1 MPRVV
6 FDTSPLGMIAG
17 AGDIPLLIARQAR
30 CDDRPLP
37 TIALSP
43 QIAADLAPYC
53 PILCQ
58 HGPGQ
63 LSKIIRTLQHCNV
76 RQVVMVGKVE
86 KRFFFQTPR
95 LDLRAL
101 RRLGQL
107 PDYRDVTLMDAVA
120 DEFAREGL
128 QVVEQTRLLGHLLT
142 PEGVFGR
149 HRPDSRAWEDIGY
162 GFAQAKQLAS
172 MDIGQTVVVRRRTI
186 LAVEAL
192 EGTDATIRRGCAYG
206 RGAVVVKVNRRQQDM
221 RFDVPVVGP
230 HTPGGGG
237 RRPGRRVGSGGGN
250 DRYAAPPGIDC
261 DGQRQALGVGRAHAQ
276 RCCDNAAGERYGQS
290 RAGCTASHHRG

>member
-1 MPRVV
+1 MVGDDGVHRLASDAACG
-6 FDTSPLGMIAG
+6 FDTPRLGMIAG

-30 CDDRPLP
+30 REDRPLP

-53 PILCQ
+53 PILSQ

-63 LSKIIRTLQHCNV
+63 LGRIIRTLRRYDV

-86 KRFFFQTPR
+86 KRFLFQTPR

-107 PDYRDVTLMDAVA
+107 PDYRDVTMMAAVA
-120 DEFAREGL
+120 DEFAKEGL

-142 PEGVFGR
+142 PEGVVGR
-149 HRPDSRAWEDIGY
+149 HRPGSRAWEDIGY

-192 EGTDATIRRGCAYG
+192 EGTDAAIRRGCQYG

-230 HTPGGGG
+230 HTLA
-237 RRPGRRVGSGGGN
+237 VAV
-250 DRYAAPPGIDC
+250 D
-261 DGQRQALGVGRAHAQ
+261 GRAGVLAVE
-276 RCCDNAAGERYGQS
+276 AGTTVMLHRRELVATADANRLVLVGVTPALLQS
-290 RAGCTASHHRG
+290 CRGRAL

>member
-1 MPRVV
+1 MAGNDGARRLVSDAV
-6 FDTSPLGMIAG
+6 CGFDTSPLGMIAG

-30 CDDRPLP
+30 RDDRPLP

-53 PILCQ
+53 PILSQ

-63 LSKIIRTLQHCNV
+63 LSRIIRTLRHYDV

-86 KRFFFQTPR
+86 KRFLFQTPR

-107 PDYRDVTLMDAVA
+107 SDYRDVTMMKAVA

-128 QVVEQTRLLGHLLT
+128 QVVEQTRLLRHLLT

-149 HRPDSRAWEDIGY
+149 HQPDSRAWEDIGY

-192 EGTDATIRRGCAYG
+192 EGTDATIRRGCAFG

-230 HTPGGGG
+230 HTLT
-237 RRPGRRVGSGGGN
+237 
-250 DRYAAPPGIDC
+250 AA
-261 DGQRQALGVGRAHAQ
+261 VEGRAGVLAVEAGTTVMLHLPELIATA
-276 RCCDNAAGERYGQS
+276 NA
-290 RAGCTASHHRG
+290 HRLALVGLTPALLK

>member
-1 MPRVV
+1 MAGDDGAHRLVSDAARG

-95 LDLRAL
+95 LDLRAM

-230 HTPGGGG
+230 HTL
-237 RRPGRRVGSGGGN
+237 
-250 DRYAAPPGIDC
+250 AA
-261 DGQRQALGVGRAHAQ
+261 VVEGRAGVLAVEAGTTVMLHLPELIATA
-276 RCCDNAAGERYGQS
+276 NAKRLALVGLTPALLR
-290 RAGCTASHHRG
+290 

>member
-1 MPRVV
+1 MAGDDGAHRLVSDAARGYDTPR
-6 FDTSPLGMIAG
+6 LGMIAG
-17 AGDIPLLIARQAR
+17 AGDIPLLIARQAKR
-30 CDDRPLP
+30 QERLLP

-53 PILCQ
+53 PILSQ

-63 LSKIIRTLQHCNV
+63 LSKIIRTLQHYDV

-86 KRFFFQTPR
+86 KRFLFQTPR
-95 LDLRAL
+95 VDLRAL

-107 PDYRDVTLMDAVA
+107 PDYRDVTMLEAVA
-120 DEFAREGL
+120 DEFAKEGL
-128 QVVEQTRLLGHLLT
+128 QVVEQTPLLEHLLT
-142 PEGVFGR
+142 PEGVVGK
-149 HRPDSRAWEDIGY
+149 HHPDSRAWEDIGY
-162 GFAQAKQLAS
+162 GFAQAKQLAT

-221 RFDVPVVGP
+221 RFDVPIVGP
-230 HTPGGGG
+230 HTL
-237 RRPGRRVGSGGGN
+237 
-250 DRYAAPPGIDC
+250 AA
-261 DGQRQALGVGRAHAQ
+261 AVEGRAGTLAVEAGTTVMLHLPELIATA
-276 RCCDNAAGERYGQS
+276 NANRLALVGVTPVLMQ
-290 RAGCTASHHRG
+290 

>member
-1 MPRVV
+1 MAGDDGAPRLVSDAACGL
-6 FDTSPLGMIAG
+6 DTPRLGMIAG
-17 AGDIPLLIARQAR
+17 AGDVPLLIARQAR
-30 CDDRPLP
+30 REERPLP

-43 QIAADLAPYC
+43 QIAADLAPHC
-53 PILCQ
+53 PILFQ

-63 LSKIIRTLQHCNV
+63 LSKIIRTLRHHDV

-86 KRFFFQTPR
+86 KRFLFQTPR

-101 RRLGQL
+101 RRLGRL
-107 PDYRDVTLMDAVA
+107 PDYRDVTMMAAVA

-142 PEGVFGR
+142 PEGVVGR
-149 HRPDSRAWEDIGY
+149 HRPDSRAWDDIRY
-162 GFAQAKQLAS
+162 GFAQAKRLAS

-192 EGTDATIRRGCAYG
+192 EGTDATIRRGCRYG

-221 RFDVPVVGP
+221 RFDVPAVGP
-230 HTPGGGG
+230 PTL
-237 RRPGRRVGSGGGN
+237 
-250 DRYAAPPGIDC
+250 AAAVD
-261 DGQRQALGVGRAHAQ
+261 GRASVLAVEAESTVMLHLPELIATA
-276 RCCDNAAGERYGQS
+276 NANRLALVGITPALLQQYGGS
-290 RAGCTASHHRG
+290 AL

>member
-1 MPRVV
+1 MAGNDGARRLVSDAV
-6 FDTSPLGMIAG
+6 CGFDTSPLGMIAG

-30 CDDRPLP
+30 RDDRPLP

-53 PILCQ
+53 PILSQ

-63 LSKIIRTLQHCNV
+63 LSRIIRTLRHYDV

-86 KRFFFQTPR
+86 KRFLFQTPR

-107 PDYRDVTLMDAVA
+107 SDYRDVTMLKAVA

-128 QVVEQTRLLGHLLT
+128 QVVEQTRLLRHLLT

-149 HRPDSRAWEDIGY
+149 HQPDSRAWEDIGY

-192 EGTDATIRRGCAYG
+192 EGTDATIRRGCAFG

-230 HTPGGGG
+230 HTLT
-237 RRPGRRVGSGGGN
+237 
-250 DRYAAPPGIDC
+250 AA
-261 DGQRQALGVGRAHAQ
+261 VEGRAGVLAVEAGTTVMLHLPELIATA
-276 RCCDNAAGERYGQS
+276 NA
-290 RAGCTASHHRG
+290 HRLALVGLTPALLK

>member
-1 MPRVV
+1 
-6 FDTSPLGMIAG
+6 MIAG

-30 CDDRPLP
+30 REGRPLP

-43 QIAADLAPYC
+43 QVATDLAPYC
-53 PILCQ
+53 PILSQ

-63 LSKIIRTLQHCNV
+63 LGRIIRTLRRFDV
-76 RQVVMVGKVE
+76 RQIVMVGKVE
-86 KRFFFQTPR
+86 KRFLFQTPR

-107 PDYRDVTLMDAVA
+107 PDYRDVTMMAAVA
-120 DEFAREGL
+120 DEFAKEGL

-142 PEGVFGR
+142 PEGVVGR
-149 HRPDSRAWEDIGY
+149 HQPDSRAWGDMGY
-162 GFAQAKQLAS
+162 GFTQAKQLAA

-192 EGTDATIRRGCAYG
+192 EGTDAAIRRGCQYG

-230 HTPGGGG
+230 HTL
-237 RRPGRRVGSGGGN
+237 
-250 DRYAAPPGIDC
+250 AA
-261 DGQRQALGVGRAHAQ
+261 AVAGRASVLAVE
-276 RCCDNAAGERYGQS
+276 AGTTVMLHRRELVATADAHRLVLVGVTLALLQS
-290 RAGCTASHHRG
+290 CRGSAS